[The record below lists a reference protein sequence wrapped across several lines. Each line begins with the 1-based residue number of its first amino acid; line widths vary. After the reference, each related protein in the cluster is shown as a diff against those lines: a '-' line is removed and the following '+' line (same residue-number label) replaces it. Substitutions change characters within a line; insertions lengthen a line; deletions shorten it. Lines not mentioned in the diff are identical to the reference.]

1 MKPQKFKSTKIFTR
15 IIFCENFPIYDGSW
29 WTLPYRNYS
38 NSTYDPILRKKF
50 DSRNGIVNLILRKP
64 ES

>member
-1 MKPQKFKSTKIFTR
+1 MKSQKFNTTKIFTW
-15 IIFCENFPIYDGSW
+15 IIFYVKIFQSTIALDE
-29 WTLPYRNYS
+29 LYRNYS

-50 DSRNGIVNLILRKP
+50 DSRNGIVNLILRKL

>member
-1 MKPQKFKSTKIFTR
+1 MKIFQSM
-15 IIFCENFPIYDGSW
+15 IALDE
-29 WTLPYRNYS
+29 LYRNYS